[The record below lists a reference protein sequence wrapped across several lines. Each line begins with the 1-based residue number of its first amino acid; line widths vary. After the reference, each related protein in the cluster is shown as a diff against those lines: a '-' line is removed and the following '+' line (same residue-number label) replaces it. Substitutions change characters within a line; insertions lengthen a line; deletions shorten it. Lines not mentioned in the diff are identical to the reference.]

1 MQTLSDVF
9 GVLERSPLP
18 WITLSLLVYL
28 AAMWLFRRSG
38 KNMFLIP
45 VLTGVTA
52 TIVILKL
59 TGTAYPVYFEGTR
72 FIHFFVGPVI
82 VALAVPL
89 YKQLARLREIWFPV
103 TVALIAGSTAAI
115 LSAVLVGWMLGASNA
130 TLISLAPK
138 SATMPIAMALA
149 ERLEGVVALAAV
161 AVAITG
167 IVGAIM
173 ARPLLNLI
181 GVQDP
186 AVRGFSLGLT
196 AHAIGVWRALQHSE
210 TAGAFSALAM
220 ALNGVVTAL
229 LVPLL
234 FWLFRV
240 TGALP

>member
-1 MQTLSDVF
+1 MQALPEVF
-9 GVLERSPLP
+9 HVLGQSPLP
-18 WITLSLLVYL
+18 WITLNLLVYL
-28 AAMWLFRRSG
+28 AAVWLFRRSG
-38 KNMFLIP
+38 RNPFLIP
-45 VLTGVTA
+45 VFTGVIVTV
-52 TIVILKL
+52 TILRL
-59 TGTAYPVYFEGTR
+59 TDTAYPVYFEGTR

-103 TVALIAGSTAAI
+103 TVALLAGSAAAI
-115 LSAVLVGWMLGASNA
+115 LSAVLVAWMLGGSN
-130 TLISLAPK
+130 TLLISVAPK

-149 ERLEGVVALAAV
+149 ERLDGVIALAAV

-167 IVGAIM
+167 IVGTIM
-173 ARPLLNLI
+173 ARSLLNLI
-181 GVQDP
+181 GVHDP

-220 ALNGVVTAL
+220 ALNGVATAL

-240 TGALP
+240 TGAPR

>member
-1 MQTLSDVF
+1 MQSLSEVF
-9 GVLERSPLP
+9 EVLGQSPLP
-18 WITLSLLVYL
+18 WITLTLLVYL
-28 AAMWLFRRSG
+28 AAVWLFKRSG
-38 KNMFLIP
+38 RNAFLIP
-45 VLTGVTA
+45 VLTGVT
-52 TIVILKL
+52 VIITFLKF

-89 YKQLARLREIWFPV
+89 YKQIARLKEIWFPV
-103 TVALIAGSTAAI
+103 TVALIVGSTAAI
-115 LSAVLVGWMLGASNA
+115 TSAVLVGWMLGGSNA

-149 ERLEGVVALAAV
+149 DRFNGVVALAAV

-167 IVGAIM
+167 IVGTIM
-173 ARPLLNLI
+173 ARPLLNFI
-181 GVQDP
+181 GVHDP

-220 ALNGVVTAL
+220 ALNGVATAL

-240 TGALP
+240 TGTIF

>member
-1 MQTLSDVF
+1 MQNLLDVF
-9 GVLERSPLP
+9 LVLERSPLP

-28 AAMWLFRRSG
+28 AAVWLFRRSG

-45 VLTGVTA
+45 VLTGVIA
-52 TIVILKL
+52 TIAILKL
-59 TGTAYPVYFEGTR
+59 TGTTYPVYFEGTR

-89 YKQLARLREIWFPV
+89 YKQIARLREIWFPV

-115 LSAVLVGWMLGASNA
+115 LSAVLVGWILGGSSA

-149 ERLEGVVALAAV
+149 ERLDGVVALAAV

-167 IVGAIM
+167 IVGTIM
-173 ARPLLNLI
+173 ARPLLNFM

-220 ALNGVVTAL
+220 ALNGVATAL

-234 FWLFRV
+234 FWLLRV
-240 TGALP
+240 TGALS